1 MPFARSLVGFL
12 IMLVVGCGT
21 EPASAQSYPSR
32 PIRFLLPYSPGG
44 SYDALA
50 RMIGQALHER
60 WGQQVVI
67 DNRPGAAGRIG
78 AEMVVK
84 STPDGYT
91 IAMFGNNQSI
101 VPSVYVNVPYDLERD
116 FAPVTLVA
124 TIAQVLVV
132 HPSVPAK
139 STAEL
144 IALAKARPGQLNFGS
159 GGTGGVTHLAGEQ
172 FKSMAGINL
181 VHVPYKGSAPAMID
195 LLAGQV
201 QTMLLNML
209 NAVPHVKSGKL
220 RGLAVTSLKRSR
232 YAPELPT
239 LDEAGLKGYDIE
251 EWYGVLTPA
260 RTPREIVVRLH
271 GELVKIMNSVE
282 MKAQLTRQAAETVT
296 NKTPVDFAAFLKAD
310 GAKYAKIVKDAGIRP
325 EQ

>member
-1 MPFARSLVGFL
+1 MPFARSLIGFL
-12 IMLVVGCGT
+12 IMVVVCCGI
-21 EPASAQSYPSR
+21 EPVSAQSYPSR

-144 IALAKARPGQLNFGS
+144 IALVKAKPGQLNFGS
-159 GGTGGVTHLAGEQ
+159 GGTGGITHLAGEQ

-201 QTMLLNML
+201 
-209 NAVPHVKSGKL
+209 
-220 RGLAVTSLKRSR
+220 
-232 YAPELPT
+232 
-239 LDEAGLKGYDIE
+239 
-251 EWYGVLTPA
+251 
-260 RTPREIVVRLH
+260 
-271 GELVKIMNSVE
+271 
-282 MKAQLTRQAAETVT
+282 
-296 NKTPVDFAAFLKAD
+296 
-310 GAKYAKIVKDAGIRP
+310 
-325 EQ
+325 